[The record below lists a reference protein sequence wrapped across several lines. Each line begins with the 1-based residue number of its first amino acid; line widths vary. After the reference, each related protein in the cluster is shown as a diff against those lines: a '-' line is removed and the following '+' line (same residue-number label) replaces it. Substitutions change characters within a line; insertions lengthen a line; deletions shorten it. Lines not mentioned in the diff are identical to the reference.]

1 MYNFFENVLHS
12 RSSHCV
18 CIQTCVSTFSYS
30 FVIVSSLC
38 AHTLHTCLSSIRW
51 HILKSSLWMYNFF
64 VTVLHSRSSHC
75 VCIQTCVSTFSYS
88 FVIVSSLCAHTLHT
102 CLSSIR
108 WHILKSSLWMY
119 NFFVTVLHRRS
130 SFCVCIQTCVSIM
143 SLFLSLCPHF
153 VHTPCTPVC
162 PRLGR

>member
-1 MYNFFENVLHS
+1 MLHS

-130 SFCVCIQTCVSIM
+130 SFWCVHSNVCVHYVIIFVIM
-143 SLFLSLCPHF
+143 SSLCA
-153 VHTPCTPVC
+153 HTLLHLCV
-162 PRLGR
+162 LD